1 MLARLASRVDSM
13 ARVEISLARVTIRII
28 ALLVTWQAIAFEGK
42 YSYSVHAG
50 GGRGVAV

>member
-1 MLARLASRVDSM
+1 MEIINRISLVACLASRAAM

-42 YSYSVHAG
+42 YS
-50 GGRGVAV
+50 